1 MFMLAYSL
9 FLRIEINQQVERT
22 FVLEGNISC
31 FDRTRE
37 CHKKINKITTAPCEP
52 LYISNSTTLEDFP
65 WICHPNPDILSDS
78 SRITFICIGAFF
90 SLFFIVKSV
99 WVFMRCKHHG
109 WNQIQNTDKVTLLA
123 LLLSV
128 IFCILAYCA
137 DEGHISMVFPF
148 NTILIVP
155 ELFVFL
161 VGFYLITCLVLKM
174 YCNNILKDQIFLTY
188 FKEPEELLQWF
199 TLMAAVTCV
208 VAVGLSRIFGTT
220 PKGTWRPLRGFLNG
234 TTALSVAT
242 GAAVLL
248 IKIGQSSVTAFGN
261 FATMFHIILRKI
273 PAYFMAVLILLHG
286 FSFGFWILETS
297 LDSGNEERSFKD
309 YWESGIFVFMMLFG
323 LTEFDLDG
331 PFKYENLKFTKES
344 YITVMFAYIL
354 IALMVLLLCL
364 GLLNLLLSTII
375 TDHDKSKEEVIIDHL
390 IFMAKYAIW
399 MDFSTKLIKKKICCC
414 HRLRRFIDENI
425 TKHIEEN
432 HKAKLCMLT
441 YCPKRIKSQ
450 GFGNCSYDTDHA
462 EEHLEPHFDWVIKE
476 MKKRE
481 EEVRS

>member
-1 MFMLAYSL
+1 MLAYSL

-22 FVLEGNISC
+22 SVIEGNFSC
-31 FDRTRE
+31 FDSARE
-37 CHKKINKITTAPCEP
+37 CHKKMNKTTTTCES
-52 LYISNSTTLEDFP
+52 LNTSNLTTLKNFP

-90 SLFFIVKSV
+90 SIFFLVKSF
-99 WVFMRCKHHG
+99 WVFMRCKNNG
-109 WNQIQNTDKVTLLA
+109 WNKVENTDIVTVLA

-128 IFCILAYCA
+128 FFCIIAYCA
-137 DEGHISMVFPF
+137 DEGNIRMVFPF
-148 NTILIVP
+148 NTLLMVP
-155 ELFVFL
+155 ELFVFF
-161 VGFYLITCLVLKM
+161 VGLYLITCLVLKII
-174 YCNNILKDQIFLTY
+174 CNNIWKDQIFLTY

-199 TLMAAVTCV
+199 TIVAAVTCV
-208 VAVGLSRIFGTT
+208 VAVGCSKILGKT
-220 PKGTWRPLRGFLNG
+220 PEGALRPLRGFLNG

-242 GAAVLL
+242 GVAVLL

-323 LTEFDLDG
+323 LTEFSFEG
-331 PFKYENLKFTKES
+331 HFKYENLKFTEER

-354 IALMVLLLCL
+354 LALMVLLLCL

-375 TDHDKSKEEVIIDHL
+375 TDHNQSKEEVIIDHL

-399 MDFSTKLIKKKICCC
+399 MDFSTKLVKKICFCNG
-414 HRLRRFIDENI
+414 LRKCIDEKI
-425 TKHIEEN
+425 TKHIEEDYI
-432 HKAKLCMLT
+432 AKLCLLT
-441 YCPKRIKSQ
+441 YCPKRRKSQ
-450 GFGNCSYDTDHA
+450 GFGNWSNDNYHED
-462 EEHLEPHFDWVIKE
+462 EHLEPHFAWVLKE
-476 MKKRE
+476 IRE
-481 EEVRS
+481 EP